1 MIENVLEKRSA
12 AFKTKIAVKTL
23 ISAAVVALAVILP
36 QIVHALAGAAGG
48 AKWLPM
54 YLPVLIGGCLLGW
67 KWGLAVGVL
76 SPLASFAITS
86 MFGDPMP
93 AAARLPYMIVELA
106 VFAGITG
113 LFSKKISENV
123 WTAFA
128 AVLFAAV
135 GGRLVFLA
143 VAAMFQSVAALSA
156 AAAWSQI
163 QSGLFG
169 LLLQITIVPV
179 VVMGLSI
186 ALRREKR

>member
-113 LFSKKISENV
+113 LFSRMFGRHSRRFYLPQSAEDWFSSPLPLCSK
-123 WTAFA
+123 AF
-128 AVLFAAV
+128 
-135 GGRLVFLA
+135 
-143 VAAMFQSVAALSA
+143 
-156 AAAWSQI
+156 
-163 QSGLFG
+163 
-169 LLLQITIVPV
+169 LLCRR
-179 VVMGLSI
+179 
-186 ALRREKR
+186 LRRGRRFKADSSDSCCK